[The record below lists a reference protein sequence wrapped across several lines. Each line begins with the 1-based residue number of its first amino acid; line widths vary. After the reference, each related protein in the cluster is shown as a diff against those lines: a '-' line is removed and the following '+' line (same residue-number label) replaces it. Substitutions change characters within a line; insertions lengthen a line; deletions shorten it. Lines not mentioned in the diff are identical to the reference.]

1 MGKLIAIDGLD
12 GSGKG
17 TMTGRLYEYLQ
28 NKGIKVRKI
37 SFPMYE
43 NKSSFGVKMYLDGEL
58 GQRPDDTNGY
68 AASTLFAVDRYLSY
82 RTDWG
87 KFVDEEGTVTIA
99 DRYTSANAVHQ
110 LSKLPKEE
118 WDNFLPWLFDFEHGK
133 LGLPLP
139 DVTVYLEM
147 PPAISRELIRRRSE
161 ETGRKVDI
169 HEKDSEYLDRC
180 YEAALYAADK
190 LGWKIIPSFEGS
202 EPRDLDL
209 IFADLLAVLN
219 ESEK

>member
-17 TMTGRLYEYLQ
+17 TMSERLYQYLSK
-28 NKGIKVRKI
+28 KGIKVRKI

-43 NKSSFGVKMYLDGEL
+43 NKSSFGVKMYLAGEL
-58 GQRPDDTNGY
+58 GESPDDTNGY

-87 KFVDEEGTVTIA
+87 AFVQEEGTVTIA

-110 LSKLPKEE
+110 LSKLPREE
-118 WDNFLPWLFDFEHGK
+118 WDSFLPWLFDFEHGK

-139 DVTVYLEM
+139 DLTVYLEM
-147 PPAISRELIRRRSE
+147 PPRISQKLIQKRAE
-161 ETGRKVDI
+161 QTGRTIDI
-169 HEKDSEYLDRC
+169 HEKDTEYLDRC
-180 YEAALYAADK
+180 YKAALYAADK
-190 LGWKIIPSFEGS
+190 LGWKVIPSFEG
-202 EPRDLDL
+202 ETPRDLDL
-209 IFADLLAVLN
+209 VFADLVALI
-219 ESEK
+219 EK

>member
-28 NKGIKVRKI
+28 SKGIQVRKI

-43 NKSSFGVKMYLDGEL
+43 NKSSFGVRMYLDGEL

-87 KFVDEEGTVTIA
+87 KFVAEEGTVTIA

-118 WDNFLPWLFDFEHGK
+118 WEDFLPWLFDFEHNK

-147 PPAISRELIRRRSE
+147 PPAISRELIRRRSRQ
-161 ETGRKVDI
+161 TGRKVDI
-169 HEKDSEYLDRC
+169 HEKDSEYLERC

-190 LGWKIIPSFEGS
+190 LGWQVIPSFEGN

-209 IFADLLAVLN
+209 VFADLLAVLAL
-219 ESEK
+219 

>member
-17 TMTGRLYEYLQ
+17 TMSERLYQYLLK
-28 NKGIKVRKI
+28 KGKKVRKI

-43 NKSSFGVKMYLDGEL
+43 NKSCFGVKMYLDGEL

-87 KFVDEEGTVTIA
+87 KFVGQEDTVTIA

-110 LSKLPKEE
+110 LSKLPRQDWEH
-118 WDNFLPWLFDFEHGK
+118 FLPWLFDFEHNK
-133 LGLPLP
+133 LGLPVP

-147 PPAISRELIRRRSE
+147 PPVISRSLIQKRAA

-169 HEKDSEYLDRC
+169 HEKDSEYMDRC

-190 LGWKIIPSFEGS
+190 LGWQVVPSFEG
-202 EPRDLDL
+202 EGPRDLDL
-209 IFADLLAVLN
+209 VFADLLALL
-219 ESEK
+219 EE

>member
-17 TMTGRLYEYLQ
+17 TMSERLYQYFLQ
-28 NKGIKVRKI
+28 KGVRVKKI
-37 SFPMYE
+37 SFPMYD
-43 NKSSFGVKMYLDGEL
+43 NPSSYGVKMYLNGEL
-58 GQRPDDTNGY
+58 GERPDDTNGY

-87 KFVDEEGTVTIA
+87 KFVAEEGTVTIA

-118 WDNFLPWLFDFEHGK
+118 WGTFLPWLFDFEHTK

-139 DVTVYLEM
+139 DLTVYLQM
-147 PPAISRELIRRRSE
+147 PPRISRELIRRRAS
-161 ETGRKVDI
+161 ETGRVVDI
-169 HEKDSEYLDRC
+169 HEKDAGYLDRC

-190 LGWKIIPSFEGS
+190 LNWQVIPCFEGDS
-202 EPRDLDL
+202 PRDMNL
-209 IFADLLAVLN
+209 IFADLLRLVTG
-219 ESEK
+219 K

>member
-17 TMTGRLYEYLQ
+17 TMSERLYQYFLQ
-28 NKGIKVRKI
+28 KGVKVKKI

-43 NKSSFGVKMYLDGEL
+43 NKSSSAVKMYLDGEL
-58 GQRPDDTNGY
+58 GENPDDTNGY

-87 KFVDEEGTVTIA
+87 KFVSQEGTITIA

-110 LSKLPKEE
+110 LSKLPKQDWE
-118 WDNFLPWLFDFEHGK
+118 DFLSWLVDFEHGK
-133 LGLPLP
+133 LGLPQADL
-139 DVTVYLEM
+139 TIYLQM
-147 PPAISRELIRRRSE
+147 PPAISRSLIAKRAK

-169 HEKDSEYLDRC
+169 HEKDAGYLDRC
-180 YEAALYAADK
+180 YEAALYAAEK
-190 LGWKIIPSFEGS
+190 RGWQVIPCFEGDG
-202 EPRDLDL
+202 PRDMDL
-209 IFADLLAVLN
+209 IFADILRLV
-219 ESEK
+219 EG

>member
-17 TMTGRLYEYLQ
+17 TMSERLYQYLLQ
-28 NKGIKVRKI
+28 KGVKVRKI

-58 GQRPDDTNGY
+58 GESPDDTGGY
-68 AASTLFAVDRYLSY
+68 AASTLFAVDRYLSW

-87 KFVDEEGTVTIA
+87 KFVDEPGTVLIT

-118 WDNFLPWLFDFEHGK
+118 WETFLPWLFDFEHGK

-147 PPAISRELIRRRSE
+147 PPAISRALICKRSA
-161 ETGRKVDI
+161 ETGRKIDI
-169 HEKDSEYLDRC
+169 HEKDAEYLDRC

-190 LGWKIIPSFEGS
+190 LNWQVIPSFEGDS
-202 EPRDLDL
+202 PRDLDL
-209 IFADLLAVLN
+209 VFADLLKLLQL
-219 ESEK
+219 S

>member
-17 TMTGRLYEYLQ
+17 TMSERLYQYFLQ
-28 NKGIKVRKI
+28 KGVKVKKI

-43 NKSSFGVKMYLDGEL
+43 NKSSYAVKMYLSGEL
-58 GQRPDDTNGY
+58 GENPDDTNGY

-87 KFVDEEGTVTIA
+87 KFVSEEGTVTIA

-118 WDNFLPWLFDFEHGK
+118 WDAFLPWLFDFEHGK

-139 DVTVYLEM
+139 DLTVYLQM
-147 PPAISRELIRRRSE
+147 PPAISRALIAKRAS
-161 ETGRKVDI
+161 ETGRTVDI
-169 HEKDSEYLDRC
+169 HEKDAGYLDRC

-190 LGWKIIPSFEGS
+190 LNWRVIPCFEGDQ
-202 EPRDLDL
+202 PRDMDL
-209 IFADLLAVLN
+209 IFADLLALVN
-219 ESEK
+219 EN

>member
-17 TMTGRLYEYLQ
+17 TMTERLYQYLLKK
-28 NKGIKVRKI
+28 NTDVRKI

-43 NKSSFGVKMYLDGEL
+43 NKSSYGVKMYLNGEL
-58 GQRPDDTNGY
+58 GGKPDDTNGY
-68 AASTLFAVDRYLSY
+68 AASSLFAMDRYLSY

-87 KFVDEEGTVTIA
+87 EFVQRDGTVTIA

-110 LSKLPKEE
+110 LSKLPREE
-118 WDNFLPWLFDFEHGK
+118 WDAFLSWLYDYEHVK
-133 LGLPLP
+133 LGLPVTDL
-139 DVTVYLEM
+139 TVYLEM
-147 PPAISRELIRRRSE
+147 PPRISRALIRRRSE
-161 ETGRKVDI
+161 ETGRTIDI
-169 HEKDSEYLDRC
+169 HEKDMAYLDRC

-190 LGWKIIPSFEGS
+190 LGWKIIPCFVGD

-209 IFADLLAVLN
+209 IFEDLLALVKL
-219 ESEK
+219 

>member
-17 TMTGRLYEYLQ
+17 TMSERLYQYLSK
-28 NKGIKVRKI
+28 KGIKVRKI

-43 NKSSFGVKMYLDGEL
+43 NKSSLGVKMYLAGEL
-58 GQRPDDTNGY
+58 GESPDDTNGY

-87 KFVDEEGTVTIA
+87 AFVQEEGTVTIA

-110 LSKLPKEE
+110 LSKLPREE
-118 WDNFLPWLFDFEHGK
+118 WDSFLPWLFDFEHGK

-139 DVTVYLEM
+139 DLTVYLEM
-147 PPAISRELIRRRSE
+147 PPRISQKLIQKRAE
-161 ETGRKVDI
+161 QTGRTIDI
-169 HEKDSEYLDRC
+169 HEKDTEYLDRC
-180 YEAALYAADK
+180 YKAALYAADK
-190 LGWKIIPSFEGS
+190 LGWKVIPSFEG
-202 EPRDLDL
+202 ETPRDLDL
-209 IFADLLAVLN
+209 VFADLVALI
-219 ESEK
+219 EK

>member
-17 TMTGRLYEYLQ
+17 TMSERLYQYLLQ
-28 NKGIKVRKI
+28 KGVKVRKI
-37 SFPMYE
+37 SFPMYD
-43 NKSSFGVKMYLDGEL
+43 NKSSYGVKMYLNGEL
-58 GQRPDDTNGY
+58 GDRPDDTNGY

-87 KFVDEEGTVTIA
+87 KFISEEGTVTIA

-110 LSKLPKEE
+110 LSKLPREE
-118 WDNFLPWLFDFEHGK
+118 WDTFLPWLHDFEHEK

-139 DVTVYLEM
+139 DLTVYLQM
-147 PPAISRELIRRRSE
+147 PPAISRALIAKRAK
-161 ETGRKVDI
+161 ETGRVVDI
-169 HEKDSEYLDRC
+169 HEKDTAYLDHC

-190 LGWKIIPSFEGS
+190 LGWQVIPCFEGDG
-202 EPRDLDL
+202 PRDMDL
-209 IFADLLAVLN
+209 IFADLLAFV
-219 ESEK
+219 EKE